1 MNTSNLASKISVEA
15 FAHMNNIVSK
25 YNITSHVRLAHF
37 MAQIA
42 HESGNFKAVVENL
55 NYSVDA
61 LLSVFPKY
69 FKDKNGVLDKALALK
84 YARNAEMIGSRV
96 YASRMGNGDEAS
108 KEGYKFR
115 GRGYL
120 QVTGKDNYKAFSTFI
135 GEDCVANPDLISTK
149 YPMDSA
155 MWFFDKNKLWDICD
169 KGATSEVVT
178 LVTKRV
184 NGGTHGL
191 DDRLSKFNTFVGLLK
206 G

>member
-55 NYSVDA
+55 NYSADA

-135 GEDCVANPDLISTK
+135 GEDCVANPDLIATK

-169 KGATSEVVT
+169 KGATNEVVT